1 MADACMPV
9 PEAMAEPACRFRVG
23 WMMGKPLVD
32 ADNFALLIQLPWESR
47 ATLETAAKANGM
59 SLDRFVASCVENCVE
74 AVKRLSQTQ
83 AHALVAFR
91 LVGELGQALRTR
103 FCGEALR
110 EFDSIWECLLAAET
124 VDDTEIVRRELA
136 AFLANPPKPEPGQRV
151 ERLRLPDEFEKPRGV
166 LN

>member
-1 MADACMPV
+1 MMAA
-9 PEAMAEPACRFRVG
+9 
-23 WMMGKPLVD
+23 PLAD
-32 ADNFALLIQLPWESR
+32 SDNFAVLIQLPWESR

-59 SLDRFVASCVENCVE
+59 SLDQFVARCVSSCVE
-74 AVKRLSQTQ
+74 AVERLGQTQ

-91 LVGELGQALRTR
+91 LVGELGAALRKR

-110 EFDSIWECLLAAET
+110 QFDELWDCLMVAET
-124 VDDTEIVRRELA
+124 VEETDLVRKEIA

-151 ERLRLPDEFEKPRGV
+151 ERLRLPDEFEKPQGV